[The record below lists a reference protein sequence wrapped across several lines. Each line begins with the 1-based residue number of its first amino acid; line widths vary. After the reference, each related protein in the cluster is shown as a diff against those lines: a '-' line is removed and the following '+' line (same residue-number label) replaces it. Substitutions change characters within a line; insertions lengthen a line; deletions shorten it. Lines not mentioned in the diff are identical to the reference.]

1 MREKEKIS
9 TPLETCLRYGTHHEP
24 LSHIIV
30 LMYVEFPSEPFLT
43 KSECQISQWCTRLF
57 TIWIPITSPTASQPR
72 LILATLLFYYY
83 YSLFIFYF
91 FLFLKQNWHISPADF
106 TPAISSTWPAPHL
119 RQSPSLSTPLRVATP
134 STCIIF
140 LLCITFMHNII
151 IF

>member
-9 TPLETCLRYGTHHEP
+9 TPLETCFRYGTHHEP

-30 LMYVEFPSEPFLT
+30 LMYVKFPSEPFLT

-91 FLFLKQNWHISPADF
+91 FLFLKQNSSLNCGLYSCYYLRLA
-106 TPAISSTWPAPHL
+106 SSTPPSVTIAEHPTESCNPQHL
-119 RQSPSLSTPLRVATP
+119 HHCSPLYHFYA
-134 STCIIF
+134 
-140 LLCITFMHNII
+140 
-151 IF
+151 